1 MADPVVYYADFTS
14 VVSTAPYFT
23 FTANCYGGKAS
34 NDTCTISINA
44 KYNAPKGAISNSGQ
58 ALVCE
63 IWVDHKRETSIAI
76 GPGGAYN
83 ISGKT
88 SLDLGTYY
96 YTVKRG
102 EGGTSRNC
110 HIGAYV
116 SLSGIYW
123 SGKNLGSKNADT
135 SIATPNLPVEHT
147 CYFDGNGGTVTAAT
161 AVKVYGKQ
169 LSMPSASRPG
179 YNFLGWS
186 ENSTATEATY
196 PGNSLQWV
204 SDKSYTF
211 YAVWELAEI
220 SWSMDCS
227 SLYDSHTLIWSSDTD
242 EPTIAFSS
250 STIPTVKFKINTSGT
265 ISNFKYHFLGYHDT
279 SMSVSANTQYTAS
292 YTNAIYQLNNQSDRS
307 IVNTNISGSFTLSQG
322 SNSFNKTF
330 SRNVNFVI
338 GTAVSDVKA
347 NLIYCYKTSTTNCK
361 LKYKLTLPMVGDNKF
376 NLSAT
381 DHYTSIM
388 DIIGRYT
395 QDGVGSVYSSSTFTS
410 AQGSNELTVDSTLT
424 LKDDNVKSIAVCLP
438 KLMINSPSSAIPI
451 LTVNTA
457 PYANQ
462 DILLKK
468 DKTVECVELIE
479 TNENEIAFQ
488 KGGRLY
494 CKEFVETGEQITSD
508 IFVYSSDFDVDIAS
522 TPSFGGLHLT
532 GYPLDGQHQMLIKP
546 QQGIMI
552 WAGTTTT
559 YANLEINSTTMSD
572 DAEHSDNYIPE
583 NVKSLTV
590 SIGAEDTFFNQGG
603 AAAYII
609 RNANTESVAE
619 FEATS
624 TNNMSHTFTGV
635 AGCYLHVYMNA
646 SSGCKF
652 TQQILRPT
660 AMATIE
666 SDIPFNK
673 NYSIE
678 AIEFKEV

>member
-1 MADPVVYYADFTS
+1 
-14 VVSTAPYFT
+14 
-23 FTANCYGGKAS
+23 
-34 NDTCTISINA
+34 
-44 KYNAPKGAISNSGQ
+44 
-58 ALVCE
+58 
-63 IWVDHKRETSIAI
+63 
-76 GPGGAYN
+76 
-83 ISGKT
+83 
-88 SLDLGTYY
+88 
-96 YTVKRG
+96 
-102 EGGTSRNC
+102 
-110 HIGAYV
+110 
-116 SLSGIYW
+116 
-123 SGKNLGSKNADT
+123 
-135 SIATPNLPVEHT
+135 
-147 CYFDGNGGTVTAAT
+147 
-161 AVKVYGKQ
+161 
-169 LSMPSASRPG
+169 MPSASRPG

-204 SDKSYTF
+204 SDESHTY

-227 SLYDSHTLIWSSDTD
+227 SLYDSHNLVWSSDTD

-265 ISNFKYHFLGYHDT
+265 ISNFKYHFLGDHDT
-279 SMSVSANTQYTAS
+279 SMSVSANTQYTVS
-292 YTNAIYQLNNQSDRS
+292 FTNAIYQLNSQSDRS

-322 SNSFNKTF
+322 SVSLNKTF
-330 SRNVNFVI
+330 NRSVSFVI

-347 NLIYCYKTSTTNCK
+347 NLVYCYKTSATNCK
-361 LKYKLTLPMVGDNKF
+361 FKYKLTLPMVGDSKF
-376 NLSAT
+376 NLSST
-381 DHYTSIM
+381 DHYTRIM
-388 DIIGRYT
+388 DMIGQYSI
-395 QDGVGSVYSSSTFTS
+395 GVINSSSTFIS

-424 LKDDNVKSIAVCLP
+424 LKNDSVKSIAACLP
-438 KLMINSPSSAIPI
+438 KLMIDSPSSAVPI
-451 LTVNTA
+451 LTVNIA

-468 DKTVECVELIE
+468 DKTVECVEIIE
-479 TNENEIAFQ
+479 TDENEIAFQ

-508 IFVYSSDFDVDIAS
+508 IFVYSSAFDVDIAS
-522 TPSFGGLHLT
+522 SPSFGGLRLT
-532 GYPLDGQHQMLIKP
+532 GYPIDVQNQTIIKP

-559 YANLEINSTTMSD
+559 YANFEINSTTMSD
-572 DAEHSDNYIPE
+572 GAEHSDNYIPE

-590 SIGAEDTFFNQGG
+590 SIGAEDKFFNQGG
-603 AAAYII
+603 TAAYII
-609 RNANTESVAE
+609 RNSDTESVAE

-624 TNNMSHTFTGV
+624 TSNMSHTFTGV
-635 AGCYLHVYMNA
+635 AGCYLHVYINT

-678 AIEFKEV
+678 AIDFKEV

>member
-1 MADPVVYYADFTS
+1 MADPVVYYADFRS
-14 VVSTAPYFT
+14 VVNTAPYFT
-23 FTANCYGGKAS
+23 FTANCYDGKAS

-44 KYNAPKGAISNSGQ
+44 KYNSPKGAISNSAQ
-58 ALVCE
+58 ALTCE
-63 IWVDHKRETSIAI
+63 IWVDHARQTSIAI

-102 EGGTSRNC
+102 DGGTSRNC

-135 SIATPNLPVEHT
+135 SIATPSIPVEHT
-147 CYFDGNGGTVTAAT
+147 CYFNGNGSGSTVTAAT

-204 SDKSYTF
+204 SDESHTY

-227 SLYDSHTLIWSSDTD
+227 SLYDSHNLVWSSDTD

-265 ISNFKYHFLGYHDT
+265 ISNFKYHFLGDHDA
-279 SMSVSANTQYTAS
+279 SMSVSANTQYTVS
-292 YTNAIYQLNNQSDRS
+292 FTNAIYQLNNQSDRS

-322 SNSFNKTF
+322 SNSFTKTF
-330 SRNVNFVI
+330 SRGVSFVI

-347 NLIYCYKTSTTNCK
+347 NLIYCYKTSATNCK
-361 LKYKLTLPMVGDNKF
+361 FKYKLTLPMVGDSKF
-376 NLSAT
+376 NSSSAN
-381 DHYTSIM
+381 HYTSIM
-388 DIIGRYT
+388 DMIGQYSI
-395 QDGVGSVYSSSTFTS
+395 GVTNSSSTFTS

-424 LKDDNVKSIAVCLP
+424 LKDDNVRSIAVCLP
-438 KLMINSPSSAIPI
+438 KLMINSPSSAVPI

-457 PYANQ
+457 PYTNQ
-462 DILLKK
+462 NILLKK
-468 DKTVECVELIE
+468 DKTVECVEIIE
-479 TNENEIAFQ
+479 TDENEIAFQ

-494 CKEFVETGEQITSD
+494 CKEFVETGVVSRNMWISNPSFISQDLSSMGISATYSYDHSKITLSGTSTRPAWITD
-508 IFVYSSDFDVDIAS
+508 IRTGLPSGSSDYNPRATLNISLKEENFISA
-522 TPSFGGLHLT
+522 GGYFEFVLVT
-532 GYPLDGQHQMLIKP
+532 DG
-546 QQGIMI
+546 
-552 WAGTTTT
+552 
-559 YANLEINSTTMSD
+559 S
-572 DAEHSDNYIPE
+572 EHTRL
-583 NVKSLTV
+583 V
-590 SIGAEDTFFNQGG
+590 
-603 AAAYII
+603 
-609 RNANTESVAE
+609 ESVAE
-619 FEATS
+619 LEQLFDAKTFNLNTS
-624 TNNMSHTFTGV
+624 IMICICIPKGVVLKDAVISDPVILYDSHMEQNIS
-635 AGCYLHVYMNA
+635 Y
-646 SSGCKF
+646 
-652 TQQILRPT
+652 
-660 AMATIE
+660 
-666 SDIPFNK
+666 NK
-673 NYSIE
+673 NYSITCNE
-678 AIEFKEV
+678 LKEV

>member
-1 MADPVVYYADFTS
+1 MANPVVYYADFRS
-14 VVSTAPYFT
+14 VVNTAPYFT
-23 FTANCYGGKAS
+23 FTANCYGGNAS

-44 KYNAPKGAISNSGQ
+44 KYNSPKGAISNSAQ
-58 ALVCE
+58 ALTCE
-63 IWVDHKRETSIAI
+63 IWVDHARQTSIAI

-102 EGGTSRNC
+102 NGGTSRNC

-116 SLSGIYW
+116 SLSGINW

-135 SIATPNLPVEHT
+135 SIATPNIPVEHT
-147 CYFDGNGGTVTAAT
+147 CYFNGNGGTVTAAT

-204 SDKSYTF
+204 SDDSHTY

-265 ISNFKYHFLGYHDT
+265 ISNFKYHFLGDHDT
-279 SMSVSANTQYTAS
+279 SMSVSANTQHTVQF
-292 YTNAIYQLNNQSDRS
+292 TNAIYQLNDQSDRS
-307 IVNTNISGSFTLSQG
+307 IVNTNISGSFTLSRG
-322 SNSFNKTF
+322 SVSLNRTFNR
-330 SRNVNFVI
+330 SVSFVI

-347 NLIYCYKTSTTNCK
+347 NLVYCYKTSATNCK
-361 LKYKLTLPMVGDNKF
+361 FKYKLTLPMVGDSKF
-376 NLSAT
+376 NLSST
-381 DHYTSIM
+381 DHYTRIM
-388 DIIGRYT
+388 DMIGQYSI
-395 QDGVGSVYSSSTFTS
+395 GVINSSSTFIS

-424 LKDDNVKSIAVCLP
+424 LKNDSVKSIAACLP
-438 KLMINSPSSAIPI
+438 KLMIDSPSSAVPI
-451 LTVNTA
+451 LTVNIA

-468 DKTVECVELIE
+468 DKTVECVEIIE
-479 TNENEIAFQ
+479 TDENEIAFQ

-522 TPSFGGLHLT
+522 SPSFGGLRLT
-532 GYPLDGQHQMLIKP
+532 GYPIDIQNQTMIKP

-559 YANLEINSTTMSD
+559 YANFEINSTTMSD
-572 DAEHSDNYIPE
+572 AAEHSDNYIPE

-603 AAAYII
+603 TAAYII
-609 RNANTESVAE
+609 RNSDTESVAE

-624 TNNMSHTFTGV
+624 TSNMSHTFTDI

>member
-1 MADPVVYYADFTS
+1 MANPVVYYADFRS
-14 VVSTAPYFT
+14 VVNTAPYFT
-23 FTANCYGGKAS
+23 FTANCYGGNAS

-44 KYNAPKGAISNSGQ
+44 KYNSPKGAISNSAQ
-58 ALVCE
+58 ALTCE
-63 IWVDHKRETSIAI
+63 IWVDHARQTSIAI

-102 EGGTSRNC
+102 DGGTSRNC

-116 SLSGIYW
+116 SLSGINW

-135 SIATPNLPVEHT
+135 SIATPSIPVEHT
-147 CYFDGNGGTVTAAT
+147 CYFNGNGSGSTVTAAT
-161 AVKVYGKQ
+161 AVKVYNKQ

-204 SDKSYTF
+204 SDDSHTY

-265 ISNFKYHFLGYHDT
+265 ISNFKYHFLGDHDT
-279 SMSVSANTQYTAS
+279 SMSVSANTQYTVS
-292 YTNAIYQLNNQSDRS
+292 FTNAIYQLNSQSDRS

-322 SNSFNKTF
+322 SSSFNKTF
-330 SRNVNFVI
+330 SRSVSFVI

-347 NLIYCYKTSTTNCK
+347 NLIYCYKTSATNCK
-361 LKYKLTLPMVGDNKF
+361 FKYKLTLPMVGDSKF
-376 NLSAT
+376 NSSSAN
-381 DHYTSIM
+381 HYTSIM
-388 DIIGRYT
+388 DMIGQYSI
-395 QDGVGSVYSSSTFTS
+395 GVTNSSSTFTS

-424 LKDDNVKSIAVCLP
+424 LKNDSVKSIAACLP
-438 KLMINSPSSAIPI
+438 KLMINSPSSAVPI
-451 LTVNTA
+451 LTVNIA

-468 DKTVECVELIE
+468 DKTVECVEIIE
-479 TNENEIAFQ
+479 TDENEIAFQ

-678 AIEFKEV
+678 AIDFKEV